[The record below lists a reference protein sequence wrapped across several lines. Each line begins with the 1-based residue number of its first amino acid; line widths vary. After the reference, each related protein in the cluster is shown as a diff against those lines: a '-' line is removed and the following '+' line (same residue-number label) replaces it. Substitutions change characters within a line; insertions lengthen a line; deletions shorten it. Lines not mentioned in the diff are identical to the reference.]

1 MFFTL
6 RNVDPQRKLCQQLSL
21 DVLERVVPLSTIRQA
36 LHETGASTPRQR
48 KLNLETILLL
58 VIAMNLYAQ
67 ESLGA
72 VLQRITTDHH
82 GSPTACAWRGPNPSR
97 ACRARAPWSTDVTNW
112 ALDPWPLCS
121 AMSVAPLPPKTRRVR
136 SSLVC
141 A

>member
-72 VLQRITTDHH
+72 VLQRITH
-82 GSPTACAWRGPNPSR
+82 GLRLVWPEPEPGLPRQS
-97 ACRARAPWSTDVTNW
+97 
-112 ALDPWPLCS
+112 ALVFRHYQLG
-121 AMSVAPLPPKTRRVR
+121 A
-136 SSLVC
+136 
-141 A
+141 